1 MTSRVRANVCT
12 LLHGMI
18 FKICIAEL
26 DSIWE
31 LNAKF
36 REYGQTRAKIFD
48 RL

>member
-1 MTSRVRANVCT
+1 MTSRLRDSLNI
-12 LLHGMI
+12 LHGMI
-18 FKICIAEL
+18 FKMYIVES
-26 DSIWE
+26 DRIWE